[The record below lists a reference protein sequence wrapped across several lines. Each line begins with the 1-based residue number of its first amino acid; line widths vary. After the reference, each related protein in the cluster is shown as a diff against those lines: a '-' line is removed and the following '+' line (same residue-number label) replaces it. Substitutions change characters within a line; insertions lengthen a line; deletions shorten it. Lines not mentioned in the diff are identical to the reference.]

1 MAGSRFSVGIDL
13 GTTNCSLAFIDLG
26 RKTQKAVTTYLD
38 IPQIISEGEV
48 GERKLLPS
56 FAYLPGGFE
65 TGPLSLKLP
74 WSPPEGTDLCIGE
87 FARTMGARV
96 PGKVV
101 SSAKSWLCHRMVDR
115 KAPILPW
122 GKEERERG
130 VSPLT
135 ASALYLSHLREAWN
149 HTVAGDDATKSLE
162 RQEVILTVPASFDEV
177 ARELTVEAS
186 HEAGL
191 DRVILLEEPQA
202 AFYSWLL
209 SHEASW
215 QKQLRNV
222 ELVLVCDI
230 GGGTTD
236 FTLIRVERRGE
247 ELSLRR
253 IAVGEHLMLGG
264 DNMDIALAHHMEMK
278 IGLGE
283 KKLDSQRM
291 ALLCQEC
298 RNAKERIL
306 QQELEEC
313 PITVAGRGSR
323 LIGEALQGVITR
335 EEITRIIEEGFFPA
349 TSFSDQVQH
358 KTGPGLREWGL
369 PYSRDAAITRHLA
382 EFLRL
387 HLLRGAPLDTLPGEE
402 RAELSFPD
410 AVLFNGGV
418 LKSERLQN
426 LIVSSMEQ
434 WRNAL
439 GVKEHSPIKVL
450 KSIDLDLAVSR
461 GAAYF
466 GMVREG
472 RGVRIG
478 GGTPRSYYVAL
489 TAEEKAGIRESVA
502 QTLLCLIPKD
512 LLTETVV
519 EIHEHEFS
527 LLLGRPVS
535 FPLFSSTSRDE
546 DMAGALLELKS
557 DSLECLPPLYTV
569 LQSRE
574 EISGEVPVFLKA
586 WITEIGTLELW
597 CVARNTGEQWKLQF
611 ALDRKREEESAS
623 SGSAPVTLALQQAVL
638 DTALITASKELVT
651 QAFQKKSGKSGPDDV
666 KPRGLFYR
674 LEELTH
680 EKREG
685 WSTAYT
691 REIYDALLSVV
702 GRRRSSELHEAAWLN
717 CAGFS
722 LRPGV
727 GYPLDEWRISQLWQI
742 FPHWLQ
748 FNKDPQCRLEWWI
761 MWRRAAAGLPAEAQH
776 TLFDRISPYYFPG
789 KKHLK
794 SFPGPP
800 PTKVETTEILRMAAV
815 LEGISIEHKVLLGNY
830 ILDSHLLRHESY
842 QSFWALARIA
852 ARIPFS
858 SSLHTVVTPGVIEE
872 WLSRILAVSWRD
884 FQGSGAAFALVNM
897 ARLTGDRNRD
907 IDEALR
913 HDIIER
919 LEREGCDEQ
928 VTAPL
933 REIVD
938 EKSEDRELIFGESLP
953 RGLMLKSS
961 KEVSP

>member
-13 GTTNCSLAFIDLG
+13 GTTNCSLAFIDL
-26 RKTQKAVTTYLD
+26 KKKKEKAATTYLD
-38 IPQIISEGEV
+38 IPQIVAEGEV
-48 GERKLLPS
+48 GARRLLPS
-56 FAYLPGGFE
+56 YAYLPGGYE
-65 TGPLSLKLP
+65 TSPLALKLP
-74 WSPPEGTDLCIGE
+74 WGSPDGADLCIGE

-122 GKEERERG
+122 GKDERERG
-130 VSPLT
+130 VSPLD
-135 ASALYLSHLREAWN
+135 AAALYLSHLREAWN
-149 HTVAGDDATKSLE
+149 HIMAGDDEKKRLD
-162 RQEVILTVPASFDEV
+162 RQEIILTVPASFDEV

-186 HEAGL
+186 HKAGL
-191 DRVILLEEPQA
+191 GRVILLEEPQA

-215 QKQLRNV
+215 QKQLKNI
-222 ELVLVCDI
+222 ELILVCDI

-253 IAVGEHLMLGG
+253 ISVGEHLMLGG
-264 DNMDIALAHHMEMK
+264 DNMDIALAHHMEQK
-278 IGLGE
+278 IGLAE

-306 QQELEEC
+306 GQELDEL

-323 LIGEALQGVITR
+323 LIGGALQGVITR
-335 EEITRIIEEGFFPA
+335 EEITGIIEKGFFPA
-349 TSFSDQVQH
+349 TSFFDPVQH
-358 KTGPGLREWGL
+358 MTGLGLREWGL
-369 PYSRDAAITRHLA
+369 PYSRDAAVTRHLA
-382 EFLRL
+382 EFLRI
-387 HLLRGAPLDTLPGEE
+387 HLLRDGPPDKLAGDEQRE
-402 RAELSFPD
+402 IHFPD

-418 LKSERLQN
+418 LKSERLQS
-426 LIVSSMEQ
+426 LIISSMEG
-434 WRNAL
+434 WRGEL
-439 GVKEHSPIKVL
+439 EVKGRLPVRIL

-466 GMVREG
+466 GTVREG

-478 GGTPRSYYVAL
+478 GGTPRSFYVAL
-489 TAEEKAGIRESVA
+489 TTEEKGGTILSAT
-502 QTLLCLIPKD
+502 QTILCLIPKD

-519 EIHEHEFS
+519 EIHEHEFA

-535 FPLFSSTSRDE
+535 FPLFSSTSRGE
-546 DMAGALLELKS
+546 DLAGALLEVKS
-557 DSLECLPPLYTV
+557 EALECLPPLYTV

-574 EISGEVPVFLKA
+574 AASGEVPVFLKA

-611 ALDRKREEESAS
+611 ALDRTREEAGAS
-623 SGSAPVTLALQQAVL
+623 SGSAPASVPPQQAVL

-651 QAFQKKSGKSGPDDV
+651 QAFQKKSGKSGTEEV
-666 KPRGLFYR
+666 KPRGLLYR
-674 LEELTH
+674 LEEFTR

-691 REIYDALLSVV
+691 REIFDALLSVV

-727 GYPLDEWRISQLWQI
+727 GYPLDDWRITQLWQL

-748 FNKDPQCRLEWWI
+748 FNKDSQCRLEWWI
-761 MWRRAAAGLPAEAQH
+761 MWRRVAAGLPAEAQH
-776 TLFDRISPYYFPG
+776 TLFDRISPYYFSG

-794 SFPGPP
+794 SFPGPL
-800 PTKVETTEILRMAAV
+800 PTKVETGEILRMAAV
-815 LEGISIEHKVLLGNY
+815 LEGISIEHKILLGNY
-830 ILDSHLLRHESY
+830 IMDSHLLRHESP
-842 QSFWALARIA
+842 QNFWALARIG

-858 SSLHTVVTPGVIEE
+858 SSLHAVVTPGVIEE
-872 WLSRILAVSWRD
+872 WLSRILAVAWRD
-884 FQGSGAAFALVNM
+884 FQGSGGAFALVNM

-907 IDEALR
+907 IDETLR
-913 HDIIER
+913 HEIIER
-919 LEREGCDEQ
+919 LEREGCDEKL
-928 VTAPL
+928 TAPL
-933 REIVD
+933 KEIVE
-938 EKSEDRELIFGESLP
+938 EKSEDQELIFGESLP
-953 RGLMLKSS
+953 RGLMLKRQ
-961 KEVSP
+961 KNA